1 MNIIRP
7 HEITSANVVGS
18 NVALEPAWVAG
29 TYALGDQVRHN
40 DILWECVADSTEESP
55 GAGTDWAEIGP
66 TNRMAAFDGEVGVN
80 KGRVLETKTTNPDII
95 TFQIEGLAVVSGIAF
110 FELAATRI
118 TITATEITTGDA
130 GSYVIDLPDQ
140 TQYQGS
146 LWRWF
151 FLPIER
157 RTQYVN
163 LNLGIPAGVTID
175 VTIENQGATAAVGAI
190 VMGTV
195 ENVAVSNPGAQWSL
209 SSRAKKE
216 VTTFGTSLTRRPP
229 SYRITYLI
237 SVLGGAAEFKRLVQA
252 LDGLTAVFV
261 TCDDQFSE
269 LTSYGFVESVDA
281 TAKTATMTRASMV
294 VHSL

>member
-7 HEITSANVVGS
+7 HAVTSANVVGS

-29 TYALGDQVRHN
+29 TYALGEQVRHN
-40 DILWECVADSTEESP
+40 DILWECIIASTDQTP
-55 GAGTDWAEIGP
+55 GAGTDWADIGP
-66 TNRMAAFDGEVGVN
+66 PNRMAAFDGEVEAN
-80 KGRVLETKTTNPDII
+80 KGRVLETKTTNPDLI

-140 TQYQGS
+140 TQYEGS

-163 LNLGIPAGVTID
+163 LDLGIPAGVTID
-175 VTIENQGATAAVGAI
+175 IAIENQGATAAVGAI

-195 ENVAVSNPGAQWSL
+195 EKVAVSNPGAQWSL

-229 SYRITYLI
+229 SYRITYPI
-237 SVLGGAAEFKRLVQA
+237 SVLGGGAAFKRMVQA

-269 LTSYGFVESVDA
+269 LTSYGFVEGVDA